1 MNNSLDSVV
10 AQVNQHIPHVR
21 LPDVGTW
28 SNLEEGGRSVYE
40 LELQREAL
48 SENLQTNTCSAPFF
62 LLCFG
67 YWAARFSGSDPLL
80 RLRIQGSAPSDEK
93 LSHHDTR
100 ARIAL
105 EALQVGLGERLQ
117 VQGLEPLEWP
127 KNLVMNAP
135 RRKGAY
141 RGGRGEEHHLETQI
155 CQERHWAQTAPELCG
170 PLGRLER
177 QLPLGLYTGR
187 VSATNTWTPRGG
199 AQADLWAT
207 SPGGESFHLF
217 ELQTGKNA
225 HLGALPQL
233 LTHLWILNKAQGGAI
248 AGGGPGAQAVR
259 RAQRLQGWW
268 LAPRLHPLLMQGQD
282 SPIRWL
288 SAGLKPH
295 LDLGYLSFEETEAG
309 EFGAWRPE
317 QSLRFSV
324 PE

>member
-28 SNLEEGGRSVYE
+28 SSLEEGGRSVYE
-40 LELQREAL
+40 LELPREAL

-67 YWAARFSGSDPLL
+67 YWAARFIGSDPLL
-80 RLRIQGSAPSDEK
+80 RVRIEGSAPSDAK
-93 LSHHDTR
+93 KGHHDTR

-105 EALQVGLGERLQ
+105 EALKMGLGDRLDI
-117 VQGLEPLEWP
+117 QGLEPLEWP
-127 KNLVMNAP
+127 TNLVVNAP
-135 RRKGAY
+135 RRKRPY
-141 RGGRGEEHHLETQI
+141 NGGQGEEHPLETQI
-155 CQERHWAQTAPELCG
+155 CREKRWAQTAPEICG
-170 PLGRLER
+170 PLGRFER
-177 QLPLGLYTGR
+177 QLPLGLFTGR
-187 VSATNTWTPRGG
+187 VSATNTWTPRGS

-207 SPGGESFHLF
+207 SPGGENFHLF
-217 ELQTGKNA
+217 ELKTGKNA
-225 HLGALPQL
+225 QLGALPQL
-233 LTHLWILNKAQGGAI
+233 LTYLWILSKIQAGVI
-248 AGGGPGAQAVR
+248 SGGGPGAQAVR

-268 LAPRLHPLLMQGQD
+268 LAPRLHPLLIQGQD

-309 EFGAWRPE
+309 EFSAWAPE
-317 QSLRFSV
+317 RSVRF
-324 PE
+324 